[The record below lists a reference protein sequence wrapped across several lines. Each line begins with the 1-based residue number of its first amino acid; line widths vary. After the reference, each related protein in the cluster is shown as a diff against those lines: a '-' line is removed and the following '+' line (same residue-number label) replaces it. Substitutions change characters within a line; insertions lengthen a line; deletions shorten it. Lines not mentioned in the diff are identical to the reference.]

1 MLFEYQ
7 SKNGQTLAELDH
19 DTSENKIGEIVN
31 LSQKLNSIIWNE
43 INHGA
48 PVDKILEIY
57 NDVCKLAVL
66 SGLEIDKAKRAYDN
80 VNVGKELSALRK
92 KYNRPAPIF
101 FKEIDEKGKE
111 NEYAFYDT
119 AMDYIYQAVKKF
131 NFQKGKRKRINY
143 MPISWVVG
151 DKTTSDNATDYRHR
165 DKIIEICEEYRTRI
179 DRLYMELRTADDQE
193 REVIYD
199 RIAEEKAERDRQV
212 SKWLTSENVLIFVV
226 RHYEKNRPSDWRI
239 YAPIVNSHHFK
250 DFMLKGGSPIGF
262 VEENENGSIVVYGK
276 KFARK

>member
-1 MLFEYQ
+1 M

-43 INHGA
+43 MKGGA
-48 PVDKILEIY
+48 PTEKILEIY

-80 VNVGKELSALRK
+80 VNVGKELSALHK

-111 NEYAFYDT
+111 NEYDFYDT

-131 NFQKGKRKRINY
+131 NFVKGKRKRVNY

-151 DKTTSDNATDYRHR
+151 EITTSDNATDYRHR
-165 DKIIEICEEYRTRI
+165 DKIIEICEEYRKRI
-179 DRLYMELRTADDQE
+179 DRLYMELRVSDDQE
-193 REVIYD
+193 KEVVYEKIE
-199 RIAEEKAERDRQV
+199 EEKADRDKQV
-212 SKWLTSENVLIFVV
+212 SKWLTSRNVLIFVA
-226 RHYEKNRPSDWRI
+226 RHYEKNRPSD
-239 YAPIVNSHHFK
+239 
-250 DFMLKGGSPIGF
+250 
-262 VEENENGSIVVYGK
+262 
-276 KFARK
+276 